1 MYEPLYTTFDNI
13 VSKFFP
19 LKKSVN
25 KVKEL
30 DKMTNK
36 KRKVNKVND
45 DDEDNDIPSAKKP
58 KHEELTPAPT
68 ARQSV
73 IVTADQNSSLA
84 ENKISIDNNAD
95 NNYNNN
101 LLDFVY
107 PPEESPT
114 QTLEDK
120 LDDIHKAKK
129 LKHEELT
136 PAPTAR
142 QSVIVTADQNSSLA
156 ENIIPIDNNADNN
169 NNNLLD
175 FLYPPEASP
184 KHTLED
190 TVMETQQ
197 TGKHNIELV
206 DEIGI
211 DATTEKNVV
220 DDMIEKTKQS
230 KRKQIKNVSFENVET
245 RSKTKASETVENLP
259 YSLSSFT
266 SIPDN
271 VENPIHSSS
280 SSKKNLS
287 TSKTMVLRER
297 LVIKMKLSY
306 YI

>member
-45 DDEDNDIPSAKKP
+45 DDDEDNDIPSAKNP

-107 PPEESPT
+107 PPEASPT

-120 LDDIHKAKK
+120 NNDIPSAKK
-129 LKHEELT
+129 SKHEELT

-142 QSVIVTADQNSSLA
+142 QQSVIVTADQNSSLA
-156 ENIIPIDNNADNN
+156 EDKISIDNNADNN
-169 NNNLLD
+169 NNNNLLN
-175 FLYPPEASP
+175 FVYP
-184 KHTLED
+184 
-190 TVMETQQ
+190 
-197 TGKHNIELV
+197 
-206 DEIGI
+206 
-211 DATTEKNVV
+211 
-220 DDMIEKTKQS
+220 
-230 KRKQIKNVSFENVET
+230 
-245 RSKTKASETVENLP
+245 
-259 YSLSSFT
+259 
-266 SIPDN
+266 
-271 VENPIHSSS
+271 
-280 SSKKNLS
+280 
-287 TSKTMVLRER
+287 SKTMVLRER

>member
-1 MYEPLYTTFDNI
+1 
-13 VSKFFP
+13 
-19 LKKSVN
+19 
-25 KVKEL
+25 
-30 DKMTNK
+30 MTNK
-36 KRKVNKVND
+36 KRKANKVNDD
-45 DDEDNDIPSAKKP
+45 DDEDNDIPSAKEP
-58 KHEELTPAPT
+58 
-68 ARQSV
+68 
-73 IVTADQNSSLA
+73 
-84 ENKISIDNNAD
+84 
-95 NNYNNN
+95 
-101 LLDFVY
+101 
-107 PPEESPT
+107 
-114 QTLEDK
+114 
-120 LDDIHKAKK
+120 
-129 LKHEELT
+129 KHEELT